1 MPGYDDDLRL
11 AHVIAD
17 QVDDVTMSR
26 FLAADL
32 RVETKPDLTPV
43 SDADRAAEELVRAQL
58 KRTRPRDAV
67 MGEEFEPTGHGMRQW
82 IVDPI
87 DGTKNFLRGM
97 PVWATL
103 IALEADGEVASGL
116 VSAPALSRRWWA
128 ARGAGA
134 WARAGTSPPRQLHV
148 SHVADLGD
156 AFVSLS
162 SLAGWERH
170 GRLAGLMELTHRA
183 WRMRA
188 LGDFWS
194 HVLVAEGAVDVS
206 CEPEVSHWDV
216 APLKV
221 IVEEAGG
228 RFSDLDG
235 NASTDSG
242 SIVCTNG
249 PLHETVLRL
258 LAPAR

>member
-1 MPGYDDDLRL
+1 MDSDLDLLHAL
-11 AHVIAD
+11 ADTAD
-17 QVDDVTMSR
+17 QLTMAR
-26 FLAADL
+26 FLASDL
-32 RVETKPDLTPV
+32 RVSNKPDATPV
-43 SDADRAAEELVRAQL
+43 TDADAAVERALREVLAQ
-58 KRTRPRDAV
+58 RRPGDAV
-67 MGEEFEPTGHGMRQW
+67 LGEEDGLSGDSPRRW
-82 IVDPI
+82 VIDPI

-103 IALEADGEVASGL
+103 IALEADGEVAAGL

>member
-1 MPGYDDDLRL
+1 
-11 AHVIAD
+11 
-17 QVDDVTMSR
+17 
-26 FLAADL
+26 
-32 RVETKPDLTPV
+32 
-43 SDADRAAEELVRAQL
+43 
-58 KRTRPRDAV
+58 
-67 MGEEFEPTGHGMRQW
+67 
-82 IVDPI
+82 
-87 DGTKNFLRGM
+87 
-97 PVWATL
+97 
-103 IALEADGEVASGL
+103 
-116 VSAPALSRRWWA
+116 
-128 ARGAGA
+128 
-134 WARAGTSPPRQLHV
+134 
-148 SHVADLGD
+148 
-156 AFVSLS
+156 
-162 SLAGWERH
+162 
-170 GRLAGLMELTHRA
+170 GLMELTHRA

-194 HVLVAEGAVDVS
+194 HVLVAEGAVEVS